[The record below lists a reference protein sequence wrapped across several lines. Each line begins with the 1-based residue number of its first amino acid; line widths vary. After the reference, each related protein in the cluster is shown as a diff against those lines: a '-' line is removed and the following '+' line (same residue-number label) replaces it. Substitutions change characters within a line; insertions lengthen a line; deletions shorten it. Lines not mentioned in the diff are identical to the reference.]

1 MSSRSEKRPDA
12 AIRAEMPASVW
23 SNPAAP
29 IILGIIVTIFLFF
42 LILLLMGVMPFDVF
56 KGDTNET
63 KKVDAAL
70 SMEEEQAM
78 NRINTTGSLY
88 PNEPPVQ
95 PDPILSKID
104 APFQAEENKEE
115 EKMDS

>member
-1 MSSRSEKRPDA
+1 MNPHPEKRPDA
-12 AIRAEMPASVW
+12 GIRAEMPASVW

-42 LILLLMGVMPFDVF
+42 LILLLMGVMPLEAF
-56 KGDTNET
+56 KGDTKET
-63 KKVDAAL
+63 KKVDAAV
-70 SMEEEQAM
+70 SIEEEQAM

-88 PNEPPVQ
+88 PNEPPAQ

-115 EKMDS
+115 QQMDS

>member
-1 MSSRSEKRPDA
+1 MNLRPEKRTDA
-12 AIRAEMPASVW
+12 TIRAEMPASVW

-42 LILLLMGVMPFDVF
+42 LILLLMGVMPLDAF
-56 KGDTNET
+56 KGDAKDTR
-63 KKVDAAL
+63 KIDSAV

-78 NRINTTGSLY
+78 NRVNSTGSLY
-88 PNEPPVQ
+88 PNDPSAQ

-104 APFQAEENKEE
+104 APFMAEE
-115 EKMDS
+115 EKEETQMDR